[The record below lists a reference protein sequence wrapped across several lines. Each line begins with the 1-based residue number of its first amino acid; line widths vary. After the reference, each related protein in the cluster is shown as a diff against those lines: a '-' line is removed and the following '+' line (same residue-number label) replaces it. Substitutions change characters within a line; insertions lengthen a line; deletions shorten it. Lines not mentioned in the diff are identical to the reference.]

1 MIRTVK
7 FDDYDSHGDFGLV
20 RVGTSIDAPSAKTST
35 VEVEGM
41 DGALDFSE
49 YFGEL
54 LYDNRGLSFDFQSDA
69 DMADHAALYADICN
83 ALDGRTAKITLS
95 EDPGFYWLGRVSVGN
110 FKSNGRIF
118 EVSIE
123 ADCEPYRYKAEPT
136 VKTVQVSGSK
146 IETFS
151 NLRKRVRPTFDLSAA
166 MTIKQGAKSF
176 SASGTG
182 WSDPG
187 LLFGQGANDLTF
199 EGTGTVKVTWQE
211 RGL

>member
-7 FDDYDSHGDFGLV
+7 FDDLDSFEDFGLV

-41 DGALDFSE
+41 DGVLDFSE

-54 LYDNRGLSFDFQSDA
+54 MYDDRGLSFDFQSDA
-69 DMADHAALYADICN
+69 DMSGHAALYASICN
-83 ALDGRTAKITLS
+83 ALDGRKAKITLS
-95 EDPGFYWLGRVSVGN
+95 EDPGFYWLGRVSVGDYE
-110 FKSNGRIF
+110 SAGRIF

-136 VKTVQVSGSK
+136 TKTVTVSGSK
-146 IETFS
+146 TETFS
-151 NLRKRVRPTFDLSAA
+151 NLRKRVRPTFDLSAE
-166 MTIKQGAKSF
+166 MTIRQGAKSF
-176 SASGTG
+176 TASGTG
-182 WSDPG
+182 WSDPA
-187 LLFGQGANDLTF
+187 LYFGQGANDLTF

-211 RGL
+211 KGL